1 MRKRDEEVIN
11 IQGQL
16 DSITYIDDKVI
27 TFRQQT
33 HVGELDWD
41 KIKTVEDVVT
51 ILKLIYGNGQPIN
64 IYAYEEHHASLKHL
78 MKEED
83 NSEDK

>member
-16 DSITYIDDKVI
+16 DNIMHTDTKAI

-33 HVGELDWD
+33 HVGQLDWD

-51 ILKLIYGNGQPIN
+51 ILKLIYDNGQPLN